1 MAAAS
6 FSYMALTEVSILGLT
21 GWRKI
26 NLKKTRT
33 LSVSAQQQ
41 EGTQVQEPEQQK
53 VEEDQ
58 EGKKQK
64 ELRPVEVQRNVKSK
78 SMGREYGGQWLS
90 STTRHIRIYAAYID
104 PVTFEFDQSQMD
116 KLTLILDP
124 GNEFEWNTE
133 TCNMVYSYFQEL
145 VDHYEGAPLTEYTLR
160 LIGSDLEHYIGK
172 LLYDGTIK
180 YNMNCR
186 VLNFSMG
193 KPRIGFSYSEAN
205 FTTNSTYGQN
215 RNQILSSLAS
225 NATANGGFYTTNF
238 TQGFDDTI
246 YALAL
251 CRGDLSNQSCYNCV
265 DTASQSII
273 VNCPNKMEAF
283 EFGASSHCI
292 VRCSDQ
298 SFFSTMAYWPARLVW
313 VAINITTNVDEFD
326 NALSNLVVSLVNRV
340 STGSSV
346 GKFATGE
353 IAYTAFDKI
362 YGLVQCVP
370 DLSSADCISCISSA
384 SYYYRNEDCCFR
396 KRAVSVIT
404 PSCIF
409 QYDLSNFYESSAG
422 AAPPPPAPPLVT
434 FSPPPPSTNVTT
446 KGEDESRTIQTTILI
461 VVPVSIL
468 LLLTVTVL
476 ACGFFRLRKRE
487 DVKMTVDCSCLC
499 NLAWIRAA
507 GKLFRASSQHG
518 AHYAGKY
525 LKIEELIIFGYMPP
539 EYAKF
544 GRFSVKTDVFSFG
557 VLILEIVS
565 GKKYSGYGGPEHVE
579 HLISYAWKKW
589 RQGKASRLIDD
600 TLVGGSESEK
610 MRCIHIGLLCV
621 QENVAKRPTMAAV
634 VLMFNSFSM
643 CLPSPSK
650 PGFFVGS
657 STEPD
662 TALGNRFPP
671 VTSSHHS
678 QEQSVNVSVNEA
690 SITDPAD
697 FESPLILLH
706 ADHENSKAE
715 ERGKKRALKSRT
727 FVPRNQLVMGAS
739 DLIFLISCILLNL
752 LLNLPLNAAQI
763 CSNSGNFTSNST
775 YGKNRNQILSSL
787 PSNVTT
793 NDGFFTASLTQDS
806 ETVYVLALC
815 RGDVSNDSCF
825 DCVNYTSR
833 AILMNCPNQK
843 EATNYGDY
851 ASKCIVRCSNVSF
864 FDIMETQPPR
874 YIYITSDITYS
885 VDEFDQALNSLV
897 ESLITRT
904 AMGSSTIK
912 FATGEGKFGGY
923 LKIYVLMQCIPGI
936 ASVDCSRCLRG
947 AVDEYRSCCFR
958 KRGANVLRPSCMFLY
973 DLIPFFESSA
983 GAAPPPPPPSLLL
996 TFAPS
1001 PSTNVTTKEGAGSKS
1016 SKFQTAI
1023 IIVVLVSIL
1032 LVFVG
1037 LACACFLS
1045 RKREIVQERL
1055 DSGHPFNS
1063 AWRRAAG
1070 KLFSGYMP
1078 PEYAKFGRFSVKTD
1092 VFSFGVLILEI
1103 VSGKKY
1109 NGCGGPEHVEHLISY
1124 AWKKWRQGK
1133 ASRLIDE
1140 TLVDGSKSEKMRCIH
1155 IGLLCVQEN
1164 VAKRPT
1170 MAAVVLM
1177 LNDFSTS
1184 LPLPSKPGFFVG
1196 SSMEPD
1202 TALGNRFPPVTSSH
1216 HSQDQP
1222 VNVSVNEASITD
1234 PYPR

>member
-1 MAAAS
+1 MANWPARLVWIAINITTNVDE
-6 FSYMALTEVSILGLT
+6 FDQALSSLVYSLVNRVTTGSSVGKFATGEIAYTAFENIYGLVQCVPGLSSADLMGVSILFLLLSC
-21 GWRKI
+21 I
-26 NLKKTRT
+26 LIT
-33 LSVSAQQQ
+33 LPLATAQ
-41 EGTQVQEPEQQK
+41 PC
-53 VEEDQ
+53 
-58 EGKKQK
+58 
-64 ELRPVEVQRNVKSK
+64 P
-78 SMGREYGGQWLS
+78 Y
-90 STTRHIRIYAAYID
+90 
-104 PVTFEFDQSQMD
+104 P
-116 KLTLILDP
+116 
-124 GNEFEWNTE
+124 
-133 TCNMVYSYFQEL
+133 
-145 VDHYEGAPLTEYTLR
+145 
-160 LIGSDLEHYIGK
+160 
-172 LLYDGTIK
+172 
-180 YNMNCR
+180 
-186 VLNFSMG
+186 
-193 KPRIGFSYSEAN
+193 AN
-205 FTTNSTYGQN
+205 FTANSTYGQN
-215 RNQILSSLAS
+215 RNRILSSLASNATANGGFYTTTFTTQDSDTIYALALCRGDLSNQDCYDCVDTASQSIITNCPNKMEAFDFGASSHCIVRCSNQSFFGTMANWPARLVWVAINITTNVDEFDRALSSLVVSLVNRVTTGSSVGKFATGEIAYTAFEKIYGLVQCVPGLSSADCSSCISDAIYYYDNEDCCFRKRAVNVITPSCIFQYDLSKFYESSAGAAPPPPAPPAVTFSPPPPSTNVTTKGDDVMNHKMHSATFHFGWAPMSLGYRSIDFLEDWLITVVCNALWFEEVLNQPDPREELCKLVDPRLGDSYPIKSVRKLVQLAKACTQENPQLRPSMWSAVVALMTLLSSTEDWDVGSFYENQALVSLMFGSTYGQNRNRILSSLAS

-326 NALSNLVVSLVNRV
+326 DALSNLVVSLVNRV

-690 SITDPAD
+690 SITDP
-697 FESPLILLH
+697 
-706 ADHENSKAE
+706 
-715 ERGKKRALKSRT
+715 
-727 FVPRNQLVMGAS
+727 
-739 DLIFLISCILLNL
+739 
-752 LLNLPLNAAQI
+752 
-763 CSNSGNFTSNST
+763 
-775 YGKNRNQILSSL
+775 
-787 PSNVTT
+787 
-793 NDGFFTASLTQDS
+793 
-806 ETVYVLALC
+806 
-815 RGDVSNDSCF
+815 
-825 DCVNYTSR
+825 
-833 AILMNCPNQK
+833 
-843 EATNYGDY
+843 
-851 ASKCIVRCSNVSF
+851 
-864 FDIMETQPPR
+864 
-874 YIYITSDITYS
+874 
-885 VDEFDQALNSLV
+885 
-897 ESLITRT
+897 
-904 AMGSSTIK
+904 
-912 FATGEGKFGGY
+912 
-923 LKIYVLMQCIPGI
+923 
-936 ASVDCSRCLRG
+936 
-947 AVDEYRSCCFR
+947 
-958 KRGANVLRPSCMFLY
+958 
-973 DLIPFFESSA
+973 
-983 GAAPPPPPPSLLL
+983 
-996 TFAPS
+996 
-1001 PSTNVTTKEGAGSKS
+1001 
-1016 SKFQTAI
+1016 
-1023 IIVVLVSIL
+1023 
-1032 LVFVG
+1032 
-1037 LACACFLS
+1037 
-1045 RKREIVQERL
+1045 
-1055 DSGHPFNS
+1055 
-1063 AWRRAAG
+1063 
-1070 KLFSGYMP
+1070 
-1078 PEYAKFGRFSVKTD
+1078 
-1092 VFSFGVLILEI
+1092 
-1103 VSGKKY
+1103 
-1109 NGCGGPEHVEHLISY
+1109 
-1124 AWKKWRQGK
+1124 
-1133 ASRLIDE
+1133 
-1140 TLVDGSKSEKMRCIH
+1140 
-1155 IGLLCVQEN
+1155 
-1164 VAKRPT
+1164 
-1170 MAAVVLM
+1170 
-1177 LNDFSTS
+1177 
-1184 LPLPSKPGFFVG
+1184 
-1196 SSMEPD
+1196 
-1202 TALGNRFPPVTSSH
+1202 
-1216 HSQDQP
+1216 
-1222 VNVSVNEASITD
+1222 
-1234 PYPR
+1234 YPR